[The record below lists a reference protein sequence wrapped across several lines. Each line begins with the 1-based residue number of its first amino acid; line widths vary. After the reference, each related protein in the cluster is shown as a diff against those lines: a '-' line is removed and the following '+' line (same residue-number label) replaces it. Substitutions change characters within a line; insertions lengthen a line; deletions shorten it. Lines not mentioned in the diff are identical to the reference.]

1 VADFDIEAETE
12 TELDIETENPYT
24 IWNGISNGCYA
35 RGFDLNLP
43 YFYENC
49 ISLLSDLRL

>member
-24 IWNGISNGCYA
+24 IWNGITNGCYVK
-35 RGFDLNLP
+35 GGGLNIP
-43 YFYENC
+43 YFYENY